1 MKKKLLLL
9 LLSAIFIVGCA
20 TSSVQIAQQ
29 HFTLYGDHG
38 KLSVVLKTPKKE
50 KTYPI
55 VMILHGFNASKD
67 MSLLVE
73 LANKLNNNG
82 IATISFDFNGHG
94 QSEGSF
100 LDMTAL
106 NEIEDT
112 KKVYEYISKLP
123 QVKSVSLAGHSLGG
137 VVAAMFA
144 GELGTDKIKTIV
156 LMAPAGEIKDDT
168 LKGDLFGIKYNPQN
182 IPEYITLS
190 NGLKV
195 GKPFLQ
201 TSQTLLIYETAKKYE
216 GPVLIIHSKDDQ
228 LVPYSYGVEFK
239 NIYKNAELKTL
250 SGFDHNFTQDTSYVN
265 DIITNYFKK
274 KLLKE

>member
-1 MKKKLLLL
+1 MKKIFLLII
-9 LLSAIFIVGCA
+9 SAIFLFGCA
-20 TSSVQIAQQ
+20 NSSVQKE
-29 HFTLYGDHG
+29 FTLDGDHG
-38 KLSVVLKTPKKE
+38 KLSVILEVPKKE
-50 KTYPI
+50 KEYPL

-67 MSLLVE
+67 MPLLTD
-73 LANKLNNNG
+73 LANKLQNEG
-82 IATISFDFNGHG
+82 IATIRFDFNGHG

-144 GELGTDKIKTIV
+144 GELGTDKIKTVV
-156 LMAPAGEIKDDT
+156 LMAPAGELKDDT
-168 LKGDLFGIKYNPQN
+168 LKGDLFGIKYDPQN
-182 IPEYITLS
+182 IPEYIVLS

-201 TSQTLLIYETAKKYE
+201 TSQTLPIYETTEKYE
-216 GPVLIIHSKDDQ
+216 GPVLIVHSKDDQ
-228 LVPYSYGVEFK
+228 LVPYSYGVQFK
-239 NIYKNAELKTL
+239 EIYKNAELETL
-250 SGFDHNFTQDTSYVN
+250 SGFDHNFTQNTSYVN
-265 DIITNYFKK
+265 DIIADYFKK
-274 KLLKE
+274 ILIKE

>member
-1 MKKKLLLL
+1 MKKIFLLII
-9 LLSAIFIVGCA
+9 SAIFLFGCA
-20 TSSVQIAQQ
+20 NSSVQKE
-29 HFTLYGDHG
+29 FTLDGDHG
-38 KLSVVLKTPKKE
+38 KLSVILEVPKKE
-50 KTYPI
+50 KEYPL

-67 MSLLVE
+67 MPLLTD
-73 LANKLNNNG
+73 LANKLQNEG
-82 IATISFDFNGHG
+82 IATIRFDFNGHG

-144 GELGTDKIKTIV
+144 GELGTDKIKTVV
-156 LMAPAGEIKDDT
+156 LMAPAGELKDDT
-168 LKGDLFGIKYNPQN
+168 LKGDLFGIKYDPQN
-182 IPEYITLS
+182 IPEYIVLS

-201 TSQTLLIYETAKKYE
+201 TSQTLPIYETTEKYE
-216 GPVLIIHSKDDQ
+216 GPVLIVHSKDDQ
-228 LVPYSYGVEFK
+228 LVPYSYGVQFK
-239 NIYKNAELKTL
+239 EIYKNAELETL
-250 SGFDHNFTQDTSYVN
+250 SGFDHNFTQNTSYVN
-265 DIITNYFKK
+265 DIIADYLKK
-274 KLLKE
+274 ILIKE